1 MAFRGGRW
9 AARSRSTATPL
20 GTAFSAEQGQRLQR
34 LGIKRLWIAHDA
46 DTEGTKATARL
57 LAEWRPQAIGGVF
70 DLRVITLPPGSDPD
84 ALVREKGADE
94 FRRLLAASRHW
105 LSWELDRL
113 LEDLQ
118 DNPDDLSVLPRCERA
133 GAELLAQLPRGGA
146 RNRSGSRWLR
156 PMRKATGGRDAL
168 EPGGRLFLH
177 SPECRDVIAQ
187 LTFRHPL
194 HREAI
199 GLLWHLRERLGRAG
213 AEEPADGAS
222 QVVGLVEVVME
233 LVPQMEAPLA
243 AFLTSLVAGGGVV
256 GAALTGDPGAELGVV
271 LGVLEGGVENHAG
284 RQTKPTHLASQIQPD
299 PGQCKEYQGPIC

>member
-1 MAFRGGRW
+1 MTSRAAALAFRGGRW

-57 LAEWRPQAIGGVF
+57 LAEWRPHAVSGVF
-70 DLRVITLPPGSDPD
+70 DLRIDTLPLGSDPD

-118 DNPDDLSVLPRCERA
+118 VNPDDLSVLPRCERA

-146 RNRSGSRWLR
+146 LRRRAEQRLREGLGVVPDGVPGGGAEQRSDQARR
-156 PMRKATGGRDAL
+156 ATGRGRRARPPEDVTPSSPEAACSEESRIEKAERRAL
-168 EPGGRLFLH
+168 RLFLR
-177 SPECRDVIAQ
+177 SPECRDMITQ

-194 HREAI
+194 HGEAI
-199 GLLWHLRERLGRAG
+199 GLLWHLRERLRRAG
-213 AEEPADGAS
+213 AEQPTQGAPRADG
-222 QVVGLVEVVME
+222 LEVAMME
-233 LVPQMEAPLA
+233 LVPQMEAPL
-243 AFLTSLVAGGGVV
+243 
-256 GAALTGDPGAELGVV
+256 PG
-271 LGVLEGGVENHAG
+271 
-284 RQTKPTHLASQIQPD
+284 S
-299 PGQCKEYQGPIC
+299 